1 MKKNLAVGYFFN
13 APFPE
18 TVSPHL
24 ARVAETFFAWPG
36 VLSCRP
42 APVFTDE
49 VRARFLDDLRWAKTH
64 GIALDTLFNANCY
77 GEDAVSTRLADSV
90 MRVLDEM
97 AAAGIP
103 PDVVTTTSPFVARV
117 FRKRAPG
124 VRIRASIN
132 MRIHGTVGFEAV
144 GDLFD
149 EFYLSRE
156 RHRDLA
162 YVRRVAEWAKAN
174 GKRIGMQLNSGCLRQ
189 CPFQTFHD
197 NLHGHGDGRRPED
210 VAAGKEYDFSFF
222 LCRTRYARDKAFGDF
237 LRATWI
243 RPEDAHLFEPFVD
256 FFKLAIR
263 RHPRPEA
270 VLRAYATE
278 SFDGNLLTLMD
289 PDHSAAFAPDGID
302 NKAFPADWAESGIA
316 ANCAN
321 DCRHCGKC
329 DAVLSRVL
337 HPVRGEEGAPR
348 PMHAPASAE

>member
-1 MKKNLAVGYFFN
+1 MRKNLAVGYFFN
-13 APFPE
+13 APFRE

-24 ARVAETFFAWPG
+24 ARVSETFFAWPG

-49 VRARFLDDLRWAKTH
+49 VRERLVDDLRWAKAN
-64 GIALDTLFNANCY
+64 GLALDTLFNANCY
-77 GEDAVSTRLADSV
+77 GDDAISPRLADFV

-97 AAAGIP
+97 AAAGVP
-103 PDVVTTTSPFVARV
+103 PDIVTTTSPFIARV
-117 FRKRAPG
+117 LKKRAPG
-124 VRIRASIN
+124 VRVRASIN

-189 CPFQTFHD
+189 CAFQTFHD

-210 VAAGKEYDFSFF
+210 LATAEAYGFSFF
-222 LCRTRYARDKAFGDF
+222 LCRTRYARDKAYEDF

-243 RPEDAHLFEPFVD
+243 RPEDAHLFEPHVD
-256 FFKLAIR
+256 VFKLAIR
-263 RHPRPEA
+263 RHPHPAE
-270 VLRAYATE
+270 VLAAYAAG
-278 SFDGNLLTLMD
+278 SFDGNLLRLMD
-289 PDHSAAFAPDGID
+289 PDHSEAFAPYVID

-321 DCRHCGKC
+321 DCKHCGKC
-329 DAVLSRVL
+329 AAVLTRV
-337 HPVRGEEGAPR
+337 
-348 PMHAPASAE
+348 MHPASD